1 MSNTLDEAQLEIL
14 HQAFVDQLKS
24 RGNLS
29 DPSIEAA
36 FRAVPRHL
44 FLPGVAP
51 EKVYY
56 DDAIVTKYAD
66 GMAVSSSSQPSLMA
80 IMLEQLQLEPGHR
93 VLEIGAGTGYNAAL
107 VAHVVGTSGQVVTID
122 IDEDIVENARAHL
135 AAAGFDVVQ
144 VICADGGLG
153 YPADAPY
160 DRIILTVSAGDIA
173 PAWWKQLKPG
183 GRLLLPLSLRGLQV
197 VVAFERAADHL
208 VSSATTCGSFIGLR
222 GAFAKPGY
230 YVNLDPEQDL
240 LHLRLP
246 EQRPVEANV
255 IYKLLTGP
263 SRDVTTQ
270 LQVTSRQIFD
280 GLNLWLTL
288 HEPQFFA
295 LVAHDTAVERGI
307 MPSIFDIKTHTALG
321 VLGETSLSV
330 LLPSD
335 PSRFGNI
342 DAFAFELFVRSFGPA
357 DTLTQRLI
365 EQTRAWDAAG
375 RPGEENLSIKVY
387 PHDTDYTPVADE
399 VVITNRWTK
408 LAISWRL

>member
-1 MSNTLDEAQLEIL
+1 MSNALDDPHSETL

-24 RGNLS
+24 KGILGAQG
-29 DPSIEAA
+29 IEAA

-44 FLPGVAP
+44 FLPDVEP
-51 EKVYY
+51 EKVYF

-66 GMAVSSSSQPSLMA
+66 GMVISSSSQPSLMA

-107 VAHVVGTSGQVVTID
+107 MAHIVGNSGQVITVD
-122 IDEDIVENARAHL
+122 IDEDIVENARTHL

-153 YPADAPY
+153 YPAAAPF

-183 GRLLLPLSLRGLQV
+183 GRLLLPLSLRGMQV

-222 GAFAKPGY
+222 GAFAEPGY
-230 YVNLDPEQDL
+230 YVKLDPELGL
-240 LHLRLP
+240 LHLRLT

-255 IYKLLTGP
+255 IYQLLTGP

-270 LQVTSRQIFD
+270 LQVTSQQIFD

-288 HEPQFFA
+288 YEPQFCA

-307 MPSIFDIKTHTALG
+307 MPSIFNIKTHTALG

-342 DAFAFELFVRSFGPA
+342 DAFAFELFVRSFGPD

-365 EQTRAWDAAG
+365 EQIRAWDAAG
-375 RPGEENLSIKVY
+375 RPGEENLSIKVN
-387 PHDTDYTPVADE
+387 PRDTNYTPVADE

>member
-1 MSNTLDEAQLEIL
+1 MSNAFDDAHRDTL

-24 RGNLS
+24 KGILGAQG
-29 DPSIEAA
+29 IEAA

-44 FLPGVAP
+44 FLPDVVP
-51 EKVYY
+51 EKVYC

-66 GMAVSSSSQPSLMA
+66 GMVISSSSQPSLMA

-107 VAHVVGTSGQVVTID
+107 MAHIVGNSGQVVTID
-122 IDEDIVENARAHL
+122 IDEDIVENARTHL

-153 YPADAPY
+153 YPAAAPF

-222 GAFAKPGY
+222 GAFAEPGY
-230 YVNLDPEQDL
+230 YVKLDPELGL
-240 LHLRLP
+240 LHLRLT

-255 IYKLLTGP
+255 IYQLLTGP

-270 LQVTSRQIFD
+270 LQVTSQQIFD

-288 HEPQFFA
+288 YEPQFCA

-307 MPSIFDIKTHTALG
+307 MPSIFNIKTHTALG

-330 LLPSD
+330 LLPSN
-335 PSRFGNI
+335 PSRFGYI
-342 DAFAFELFVRSFGPA
+342 DAFAFELFVRSFGPD

-365 EQTRAWDAAG
+365 EQIRAWDAAS

-387 PHDTDYTPVADE
+387 PRDTDYTPVADE
-399 VVITNRWTK
+399 VVIPNRWTK
-408 LAISWRL
+408 LAISWQS

>member
-14 HQAFVDQLKS
+14 HQALVDQLKS

-56 DDAIVTKYAD
+56 DDAIATKYAD
-66 GMAVSSSSQPSLMA
+66 GMAISSSSQPSLMA

-107 VAHVVGTSGQVVTID
+107 MAHVVGTSGQVVTID

-153 YPADAPY
+153 YPAAAPY

-197 VVAFERAADHL
+197 VVVFVPAADHL
-208 VSSATTCGSFIGLR
+208 VSSATTCGYFMGLR
-222 GAFAKPGY
+222 GAFAEPGY
-230 YVNLDPEQDL
+230 FVQLDPEQGL
-240 LHLRLP
+240 LYLRLT
-246 EQRPVEANV
+246 EQRSVEAKV
-255 IYKLLTGP
+255 IYQLLTGP

-270 LQVTSRQIFD
+270 LQVTSRQVFD
-280 GLNLWLTL
+280 GLNFWLTL
-288 HEPQFFA
+288 HEPQFCA
-295 LVAHDTAVERGI
+295 LVAYDAVAEQGS
-307 MPSIFDIKTHTALG
+307 MPSIFNIKTHAALG
-321 VLGETSLSV
+321 LLSETSLSV

-335 PSRFGNI
+335 PFRFGSI
-342 DAFAFELFVRSFGPA
+342 DAPAFELLVRSFGPD

-365 EQTRAWDAAG
+365 EQIRAWDAAG

-387 PHDTDYTPVADE
+387 PRDTDYTPVANE
-399 VVITNRWTK
+399 VVIPNRWTK
-408 LAISWRL
+408 LAISWQS